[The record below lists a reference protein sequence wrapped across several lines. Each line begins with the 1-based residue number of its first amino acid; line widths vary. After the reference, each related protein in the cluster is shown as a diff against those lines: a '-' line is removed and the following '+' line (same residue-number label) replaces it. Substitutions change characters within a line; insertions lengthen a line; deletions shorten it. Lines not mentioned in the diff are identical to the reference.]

1 MLMNNLLEK
10 LIAEKGILLADGA
23 TGSNLFD
30 MGLQTGEA
38 PELWNTAHPDRIA
51 QHYRSFVTA
60 GSDIILTN
68 TFGGTRDRLKLHQAE
83 GRVAELNINAVYL
96 LKSEIEKSG
105 REIVIAGSMGPTGE
119 ILAPLGS
126 MSHEDA
132 VVSFREQAEALK
144 KGGVDVFWIE
154 TMSSKEEANAAVE
167 ACDGLG
173 LPIVTTYSIDTNGR
187 TMMGLSPMDIA
198 VNSQAVQPTPLAIGS
213 NCGVGTAELV
223 ASIINIKTALG
234 DSQTPILVAKANCG
248 IPEYI
253 DGKIEY
259 GGTPE
264 IMAEFAHMAIDA
276 GATIIGGC
284 CGTRPEHV
292 AAMRAAIDA
301 HQRGPKPTRE
311 QIEQRLGPLSTGAV
325 AQLEGRLAVADGAAS
340 AGTRA
345 KRGGRRGQKPR
356 R

>member
-1 MLMNNLLEK
+1 MSNLLEK

-30 MGLQTGEA
+30 MGLKTGEA
-38 PELWNTAHPDRIA
+38 PELWNTAHPDRISR
-51 QHYRSFVTA
+51 HYRSFVEA

-96 LKSEIEKSG
+96 LQSEIEKSG

-126 MSHEDA
+126 LSHEDA
-132 VVSFREQAEALK
+132 VASFREQAEALK

-154 TMSSKEEANAAVE
+154 TMSSREEANAAVE

-173 LPIVTTYSIDTNGR
+173 LPVVTTYSIDTNGR
-187 TMMGLSPMDIA
+187 TMMGLSPMEIA
-198 VNSQAVQPTPLAIGS
+198 ANSQSIHPAPVAIGS
-213 NCGVGTAELV
+213 NCGVGAAELV

-234 DSQTPILVAKANCG
+234 DKQAPVLVAKANCG
-248 IPEYI
+248 IPEYV
-253 DGKIEY
+253 DGRIEY

-264 IMAEFAHMAIDA
+264 IMAEFARMAIDA

-292 AAMRAAIDA
+292 AAMRAAIDT
-301 HQRGPKPTRE
+301 HQRKPAPTRE
-311 QIEQRLGPLSTGAV
+311 QIEQRLGPLSTGAI
-325 AQLEGRLAVADGAAS
+325 AQLEGRLAVEDGAAS
-340 AGTRA
+340 NGAR
-345 KRGGRRGQKPR
+345 PR
-356 R
+356 RSRRRPPT